1 MGMAIN
7 PGRAGRIG
15 FILNQIE
22 LSNVLRRY
30 WTDAVHWI
38 RALFLSVMFDLDN
51 KEAVE
56 NRLIKNAKEF
66 GDLFRVL
73 YGDTVGQQMESG
85 ISSFY
90 QNLSDMSEL
99 LFRGDMD
106 AANRLN
112 TDLYM
117 NLDEIVRV
125 LGSANH
131 NLDQTALQVSLYEL
145 LSLMLEEAL
154 MIYSRS
160 YDKGVEQYDRI
171 VDQALRIA
179 DDLAYAIT
187 QQIQI

>member
-1 MGMAIN
+1 MAIN